1 MADNYLVI
9 KIFSTFADNPL
20 NYKWSDRLFPYSLK
34 PVNLNYM
41 KKLFAIIAICSICIC
56 TSCESMTDDRSNPV
70 AGTTWEWSEDPITWT
85 FTFSDNEVTFDYK
98 AIFSPSDI
106 STSQYKSIYTYAQ
119 DIVKFN
125 MKVWSDIE
133 WECSGIISDN
143 TMQLSSKGTE
153 AWDIVLTK
161 K

>member
-1 MADNYLVI
+1 
-9 KIFSTFADNPL
+9 
-20 NYKWSDRLFPYSLK
+20 
-34 PVNLNYM
+34 
-41 KKLFAIIAICSICIC
+41 
-56 TSCESMTDDRSNPV
+56 MTDDRSNPV

-133 WECSGIISDN
+133 WECSGIINDN
-143 TMQLSSKGTE
+143 TMQLSSKGAE
-153 AWDIVLTK
+153 AWNIVLTK